1 MKIRKNI
8 QGAISIFLILIMIPM
23 FTFAGVIVDL
33 SRMSSAQIVLSGAS
47 DLAMNAAMSEF

>member
-33 SRMSSAQIVLSGAS
+33 ARMSSAQIVLSGAS
-47 DLAMNAAMSEF
+47 DLAMR

>member
-1 MKIRKNI
+1 
-8 QGAISIFLILIMIPM
+8 MIPM

-47 DLAMNAAMSEF
+47 DLCYECGDVGL